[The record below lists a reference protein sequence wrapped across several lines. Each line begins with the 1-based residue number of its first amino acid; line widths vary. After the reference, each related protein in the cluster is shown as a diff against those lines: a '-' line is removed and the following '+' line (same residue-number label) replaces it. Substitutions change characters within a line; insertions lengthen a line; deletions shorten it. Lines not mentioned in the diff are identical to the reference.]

1 MSATNGQSQP
11 EPDHHAPPQLETPSL
26 WQLMMAFLK
35 IGVTSFGGASRPMMH
50 RESVEANKWL
60 SDRDFI
66 AGFALA
72 QVLPGANPVN
82 LALYV
87 GLRARG
93 VPGAAI
99 AVLGMVLPAFC
110 VILLM
115 GYAYREL
122 IAYPA
127 THFVLAGVAG
137 AGVAATLAT
146 GAKMATKLDR
156 NWMTAIIALA
166 VFIAVGVLH
175 ISMTPV
181 VIVAIPASLAA
192 AWVTDKGALDGR

>member
-1 MSATNGQSQP
+1 MSDIKAQTQP
-11 EPDHHAPPQLETPSL
+11 DSSSHENPQLVTPSL
-26 WQLMMAFLK
+26 WQLMIAFLK

-122 IAYPA
+122 IVYPA

-137 AGVAATLAT
+137 AGVAATIAT
-146 GAKMATKLDR
+146 GVKMATKLDR
-156 NWMTAIIALA
+156 NWMTLIIALA
-166 VFIAVGVLH
+166 VFFAVGVLH

-181 VIVAIPASLAA
+181 VIIAIPASLAA
-192 AWVTDKGALDGR
+192 AWFTDKDARHG